1 MEFLKK
7 LQQFISS
14 KRITHTL
21 LNLMIVLV
29 IILLIITTNDLWIGL
44 LNMIWLVS
52 RPFIVGFAI
61 AFVLNPFINFID
73 KYLKKRAVSVILTYL
88 AVFAILILIILLV
101 IPLIYESIFEMYPTF
116 NAGLKE
122 IGRFIQNNFN
132 YDISSLTSYIEK
144 SVYQFFNDP
153 TVLDATIDVLNQV
166 LVNLT
171 NFIIYVILA
180 IYMSN
185 IFNSI
190 RQTIKNIAIKIDCN
204 LPIYLKEIDLS
215 LVQYVKAFFIGAIAQ
230 AITTMIMYVLIGHPN
245 WLILGVVS
253 GVSSIIPYVGP
264 IIANCL
270 GLITSLGMQSS
281 TIIFLCILIFIQSIV
296 MSYIITPRIYSS
308 RIDLSILWVLFG
320 ILSGSSLFGIV
331 GMIIAM
337 PLLVSIKIIY
347 QVYKEHNQD
356 KLSY

>member
-1 MEFLKK
+1 
-7 LQQFISS
+7 
-14 KRITHTL
+14 
-21 LNLMIVLV
+21 
-29 IILLIITTNDLWIGL
+29 
-44 LNMIWLVS
+44 MIWLVS
-52 RPFIVGFAI
+52 RPFIVGFTI

-88 AVFAILILIILLV
+88 AVFTILILIILLV

-347 QVYKEHNQD
+347 QVYKEHHQD

>member
-101 IPLIYESIFEMYPTF
+101 IQLIYESIFEMYPTF

-347 QVYKEHNQD
+347 QVYKEHHQD

>member
-52 RPFIVGFAI
+52 RPFIVGFTI

-88 AVFAILILIILLV
+88 AVFTILILIILLV
-101 IPLIYESIFEMYPTF
+101 IPLIYESIFETF

-281 TIIFLCILIFIQSIV
+281 TIIFLCILMGTFWNFVWFFFIWNSG
-296 MSYIITPRIYSS
+296 YDYSNA
-308 RIDLSILWVLFG
+308 FTC
-320 ILSGSSLFGIV
+320 
-331 GMIIAM
+331 
-337 PLLVSIKIIY
+337 KY
-347 QVYKEHNQD
+347 
-356 KLSY
+356 

>member
-52 RPFIVGFAI
+52 RPFIVGFTI

-73 KYLKKRAVSVILTYL
+73 KY
-88 AVFAILILIILLV
+88 
-101 IPLIYESIFEMYPTF
+101 
-116 NAGLKE
+116 
-122 IGRFIQNNFN
+122 
-132 YDISSLTSYIEK
+132 
-144 SVYQFFNDP
+144 
-153 TVLDATIDVLNQV
+153 LDATIDVLNQV

-347 QVYKEHNQD
+347 QVYKEHHQD